1 MLLTHLGLSRCR
13 WDVYGSK
20 KDIQEDRKD
29 GEVEG
34 DSKGAGDSSVS
45 TNDSRGSGPN
55 KACCSGVQ

>member
-1 MLLTHLGLSRCR
+1 M
-13 WDVYGSK
+13 YGSK